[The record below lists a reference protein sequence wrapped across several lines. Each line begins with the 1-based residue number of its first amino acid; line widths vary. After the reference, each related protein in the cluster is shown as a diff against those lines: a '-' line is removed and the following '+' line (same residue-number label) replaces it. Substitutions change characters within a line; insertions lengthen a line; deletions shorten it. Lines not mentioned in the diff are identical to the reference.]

1 MYYLGRTLT
10 AWRIWLLALIPALM
24 FFAIPAETKAETLI
38 AAVPQ
43 EPASLDPH
51 KAPGPAAWPSIYPC
65 YQRLVR
71 FKGNTTKVEPE
82 LALTW
87 RISTDRRLY
96 TFALPEGLA
105 FSDGHPVTADAIGK
119 SFVRLVKHGR
129 GRSYFPYLTG
139 VDVIGPRT
147 VRFIL
152 SRPTPHFLTA
162 LASAPASIVSPGV
175 SEHSEDYLDRHTL
188 GSGPFVMEEWN
199 PGQSIVLK
207 SRARLGATAVDRFQ
221 TVFEPDARKRLDMLQ
236 SDRVVLSF
244 DLNQEA
250 HEALE
255 AGTGYQAYQA
265 LTFRMGVLIFNCKSS
280 AMGSK
285 GARQAVAKA
294 VDLRV
299 WTYIMGPAV
308 EAMTGPLLQ
317 GMQGLRAKAEK
328 PLYNLE
334 EAKKLLEDKGLV
346 SRSLRLIYDTAQWP
360 ATEADFLK
368 NNLVEAG
375 LSVELIGLNERAF
388 EAALDKG
395 DFDLALAV
403 YQPRIAAALPYF
415 HDLFASKPF
424 GRPANPAFYQDRE
437 MDTLLERA
445 WNTKDQAVRD
455 NVLIRV
461 QEKAAVD
468 LPYLFLF
475 QKRTFAGLRQNIQGF
490 SLHPQMQDSPGLT
503 RIIFKKKISPK
514 PDPESEE

>member
-1 MYYLGRTLT
+1 
-10 AWRIWLLALIPALM
+10 
-24 FFAIPAETKAETLI
+24 
-38 AAVPQ
+38 
-43 EPASLDPH
+43 
-51 KAPGPAAWPSIYPC
+51 
-65 YQRLVR
+65 
-71 FKGNTTKVEPE
+71 
-82 LALTW
+82 
-87 RISTDRRLY
+87 
-96 TFALPEGLA
+96 
-105 FSDGHPVTADAIGK
+105 
-119 SFVRLVKHGR
+119 
-129 GRSYFPYLTG
+129 
-139 VDVIGPRT
+139 
-147 VRFIL
+147 
-152 SRPTPHFLTA
+152 
-162 LASAPASIVSPGV
+162 
-175 SEHSEDYLDRHTL
+175 
-188 GSGPFVMEEWN
+188 
-199 PGQSIVLK
+199 
-207 SRARLGATAVDRFQ
+207 
-221 TVFEPDARKRLDMLQ
+221 
-236 SDRVVLSF
+236 
-244 DLNQEA
+244 
-250 HEALE
+250 
-255 AGTGYQAYQA
+255 
-265 LTFRMGVLIFNCKSS
+265 
-280 AMGSK
+280 MGSK

-360 ATEADFLK
+360 AAEADFLK

-375 LSVELIGLNERAF
+375 LSVELTGLNEKAF

-503 RIIFKKKISPK
+503 RIIFKKKTSPK